1 MHDFS
6 ISRQIAAEVIKRAN
20 EKKAS
25 QVLEI
30 KLKIGQLTHINP
42 EQISFWLKEL
52 FKETLAQQA
61 NIKIEKAPVIMQC
74 KKCSYEG
81 KIEVEEK
88 FYYLPLFNSI
98 FCPCCKSEEIE
109 IKSGDECLLERIKI
123 KR

>member
-6 ISRQIAAEVIKRAN
+6 ISRQIASEVIKRAN

-30 KLKIGQLTHINP
+30 KLKIGELTHLNP

-52 FKETLAQQA
+52 FKDTLAEQA
-61 NIKIEKAPVIMQC
+61 NIKIEKVPVSLQC
-74 KKCSYEG
+74 KKCSYQG
-81 KIEVEEK
+81 KIEIEEK
-88 FYYLPLFNSI
+88 FYYPPLLNFI
-98 FCPCCKSEEIE
+98 FCPHCKSEKIK